1 MSVIADLPDLR
12 PSLLLDFANS
22 RRLYP
27 LIQHSRASTATC
39 YGPDGLLRRVPAN
52 VPRIDYDPESGECLG
67 LLIEESE
74 SNLLLQSEDF
84 TQAAWVKN
92 RATIAAKSTLGPD
105 GVSMADA
112 IVSNEELA
120 VEHYVAQA
128 NVVPS
133 FAAGDKFC
141 LSAFV
146 KAGAKTKFAL
156 RFRRTLNPAVY
167 ITGFFDLVT
176 GATNVTGASGG
187 ATLTLTRKALP
198 NGWHW
203 CGIEYV
209 AGAADGADSMSVYA
223 YPAEQMNGAQYDG
236 TGQADIYLFGMQCT
250 KRQYPS
256 SYIPTTTAAATRA
269 ADAAYITAASLGFTG
284 SRGALVVES
293 RFSQRYRASAP
304 IFAGPATTLQS
315 ANCVVAYGSSA
326 NGSELGLASAYIK
339 KDDVT
344 HLGAMFGAAPRA
356 VWNKHGIAM
365 NSGAFMAAFNGT
377 VSAAS
382 QGELPAISYL
392 GLGYQFTGHIRR
404 IAYYG
409 AALTAAE
416 LGRLTA

>member
-1 MSVIADLPDLR
+1 MSTIQSLPIAR
-12 PSLLLDFANS
+12 PTRLLDFAGS
-22 RRLYP
+22 GRAHP
-27 LIQHSRASTATC
+27 LLQVSRASIGTC
-39 YGPDGLLRRVPAN
+39 FGPDGLLRRVPAN
-52 VPRIDYDPESGECLG
+52 VPRIDYDPETGECLG
-67 LLIEESE
+67 YLIEESDT
-74 SNLLLQSEDF
+74 NLLLQSEDF

-92 RATIAAKSTLGPD
+92 RATIAAKAILGPD

-112 IVSNEELA
+112 IVSDTQLA
-120 VEHYVAQA
+120 AEHYVAQA

-176 GATNVTGASGG
+176 GATNVTGANGG

-269 ADAAYITAASLGFTG
+269 AEVPFMTAASIGFVGGRG
-284 SRGALVVES
+284 SLIVEA
-293 RFSQRYRASAP
+293 RLAQRWRACFP
-304 IFAGPATTLQS
+304 VFAGPSTTYLS
-315 ANCVVAYGSSA
+315 SDRVAVSLAHSS
-326 NGSELGLASAYIK
+326 NTELGLAGAYVSK
-339 KDDVT
+339 GGVT
-344 HLGAMFGAAPRA
+344 SMGVNFQAAARDT
-356 VWNKHGIAM
+356 WHKIGIAV
-365 NSGAFMAAFNGT
+365 NDGSFVAAFNGT
-377 VSAAS
+377 TSATAT
-382 QGELPAISYL
+382 GELPVINFV
-392 GLGYQFTGHIRR
+392 GIGHWFTGHIRR
-404 IAYYG
+404 VAFY
-409 AALTAAE
+409 AAPLTAAE